1 MKACAVIIAATLL
14 AACGQT
20 GPLHLPADAPSKESY
35 LLKKRAEKPAAT
47 PAPAATPPATDP
59 VPSNTPALSTPQ

>member
-1 MKACAVIIAATLL
+1 MKACAVIVAATLF

-35 LLKKRAEKPAAT
+35 LLKKRAEKPAAK